1 MILCQILN
9 EMLFNAYFGKG
20 KNLQAQKLFLMAK
33 KNEKKLQ
40 TNSIVRA
47 MEGKKKKEKK
57 NKYID

>member
-1 MILCQILN
+1 
-9 EMLFNAYFGKG
+9 MLYLGKG
-20 KNLQAQKLFLMAK
+20 KNLQAQKMFLMAE

-57 NKYID
+57 NKYVD